1 MGLIFLQR
9 LARKEQKSKIPIP
22 GAVADSIPASVKPML
37 PTLINKSFSDPEWIY
52 ETKWDGYRA
61 LCFISN
67 GKQRLVS
74 RNQIDMTAAFP
85 ELSGIC
91 ETVTAKTAVI
101 DGEIVALRPDGL
113 PSFQLLQ
120 GRLSTKNAK
129 GSRSRIG
136 RIIYYAFDLVY
147 YDGFNL
153 KRCALVDRKDLLNSI
168 LQPTAF
174 VRYSDHIDEEGD
186 KLYQIAAAAGLEGI
200 VAKKRNSTY
209 MEGRTKEWL
218 KIKPERTACLIVCG
232 YTDPQNSRQYIGG
245 LIMGAY
251 DGGDLLYSGR
261 AGSGFSG
268 EGLKDA
274 FEMLQPLRRESSP
287 FATEVPAKDISW
299 VKPKLVAEVR
309 YLERTNAGE
318 LRHPVFVRWR
328 KDKKP
333 QDCSIEQ
340 FIS

>member
-1 MGLIFLQR
+1 
-9 LARKEQKSKIPIP
+9 
-22 GAVADSIPASVKPML
+22 ML
-37 PTLINKSFSDPEWIY
+37 PTLVNDSFSDPHWVY

-67 GKQRLVS
+67 GEYRLMS

-91 ETVTAKTAVI
+91 GSITAKTAVV
-101 DGEIVALRPDGL
+101 DGEIVALRQDGL

-136 RIIYYAFDLVY
+136 RIIYYAFDLIY

-153 KRCALVDRKDLLNSI
+153 KQCGLVDRKDLLNGI
-168 LQPTAF
+168 LQQAPF
-174 VRYSDHIDEEGD
+174 IRYSDHIDEEGT
-186 KLYQIAAAAGLEGI
+186 KLYEIAAAAGIEGI

-209 MEGRTKEWL
+209 VEGRTKDWL
-218 KIKPERTACLIVCG
+218 KIKPERSACLIVCG
-232 YTDPQNSRQYIGG
+232 YTNPQNSRQYLGG
-245 LIMGAY
+245 LIVGAY
-251 DGGDLLYSGR
+251 DHGDLVYAGR
-261 AGSGFSG
+261 VGSGFSG
-268 EGLKDA
+268 DGLKEA
-274 FEMLQPLRRESSP
+274 FETLQPLVRKGSP
-287 FATEVPAKDISW
+287 FATAIPVKDVSW
-299 VKPKLVAEVR
+299 VRPSRVAEVR

-333 QDCSIEQ
+333 EDCSIEQ
-340 FIS
+340 FVS